1 MKIPIFLNYSVTSR
15 IDETMTSK
23 LEILKKTTDFVW
35 SKNDH
40 CMVEWTKNDNL
51 VKYWQEKS
59 TNIS

>member
-40 CMVEWTKNDNL
+40 CMDEW
-51 VKYWQEKS
+51 
-59 TNIS
+59 